1 MARSSSASNSLR
13 SHTLTIEVAQ
23 LKKQLDDAIWNTQK
37 LSDEKAILEALLD
50 GASTH
55 ARKMIEEKTR
65 LQKERDDAISRRES
79 DKAVVRA
86 TMERNKALT
95 DENTALRTTYKEVQR
110 ELMVVRVDRGNLKK
124 KHERVVGE
132 LKMLQEA
139 MNLTKEHSNCVDQ
152 VFAHHEA
159 QEKLEKKQK
168 QTIRE
173 DREKALKGN
182 IAALEADL
190 AETVLSLG
198 TVMTENEKAATK
210 ADNLKKQL
218 QFVKPLVELGRKPR
232 RLFQENATFYSAENL
247 ENAAVQPV
255 AKIFK
260 DGNDTAWYGDI
271 LADAADI
278 TISKLDGEDTTQ
290 REKAFKTIYGVVLN
304 HSYLHA
310 DSPPEIIQLF
320 NMRGTMASCGSFTKH
335 SNDSTIDEDFN
346 EMVCRCFQLFGEFR
360 DQKAESPLT
369 PKPFGEWFE
378 VSHAFVVMPGF
389 VQKIVEKERERVRP
403 E

>member
-1 MARSSSASNSLR
+1 M
-13 SHTLTIEVAQ
+13 
-23 LKKQLDDAIWNTQK
+23 
-37 LSDEKAILEALLD
+37 LD

-55 ARKMIEEKTR
+55 ARKMIEEKES
-65 LQKERDDAISRRES
+65 LQKERDDALSRRES
-79 DKAVVRA
+79 DKAVVRT

-95 DENTALRTTYKEVQR
+95 DENAALRTTSREVQR
-110 ELMVVRVDRGNLKK
+110 ELMIVRVDRGNMKNK
-124 KHERVVGE
+124 QEHVFGE

-152 VFAHHEA
+152 VFAHLKA
-159 QEKLEKKQK
+159 QEKLEKKEK
-168 QTIRE
+168 QTIQE
-173 DREKALKGN
+173 DREEALKGK

-190 AETVLSLG
+190 AETVLSSG
-198 TVMTENEKAATK
+198 TVMTENERAATR
-210 ADNLKKQL
+210 ADTLKKQL
-218 QFVKPLVELGRKPR
+218 QFVKPLVELGRRPR

-247 ENAAVQPV
+247 DNAVGQPV

-260 DGNDTAWYGDI
+260 EGNDTARYGDI

-310 DSPPEIIQLF
+310 DSPPEVIQLF

-346 EMVCRCFQLFGEFR
+346 EKVRRCFQLFGEFR

-378 VSHAFVVMPGF
+378 ISHAFVVMPGF
-389 VQKIVEKERERVRP
+389 VQNILEKERERVRP